1 MLHCVHCL
9 KVEWKSD
16 THLGS
21 FSLHFIF
28 YFLRP
33 SPLYCLQTRLTFHG
47 TTGVLRNNSFWL
59 TTLFLSSTNILL
71 FQLMLLSTYL
81 VPGFLLKSLH
91 LSVPLIFPRTCNDG
105 ITNSNKQLIQG
116 HTANG
121 YIGYG
126 NSNLGFFFFLAA
138 RGLAV
143 PVIKNLSANAGDIRD
158 MGSIPGSGRSPGE
171 GNDNP
176 LQYFWLENSVDRRTW
191 QAMVH
196 RVTKSWTQ
204 PKWLNTHKRARS

>member
-21 FSLHFIF
+21 FSLHLIF

-47 TTGVLRNNSFWL
+47 TTGVLRNNSFGL

-71 FQLMLLSTYL
+71 FQLMLLNTYL

-105 ITNSNKQLIQG
+105 ITTSNTQLIQG

-126 NSNLGFFFFLAA
+126 NSNPGFFFFFGCAGSSCA
-138 RGLAV
+138 SDKE
-143 PVIKNLSANAGDIRD
+143 PVCQCRRHKRHGFNSWIRKSPWRRKWQPTPVFLPGEFHGQKNLAGY
-158 MGSIPGSGRSPGE
+158 SP
-171 GNDNP
+171 
-176 LQYFWLENSVDRRTW
+176 
-191 QAMVH
+191 
-196 RVTKSWTQ
+196 
-204 PKWLNTHKRARS
+204 